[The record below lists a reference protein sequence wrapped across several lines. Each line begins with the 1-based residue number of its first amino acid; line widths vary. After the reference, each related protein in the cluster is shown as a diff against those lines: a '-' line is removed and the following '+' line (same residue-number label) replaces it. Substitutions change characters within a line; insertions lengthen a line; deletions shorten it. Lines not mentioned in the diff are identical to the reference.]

1 MRDAL
6 RSMQMSRSLIGMIS
20 ESMEISKEIMAAEGE
35 LSPELDA
42 RLTVLESELPSKVD
56 NYTCI
61 LEQLNHGLE
70 TWKSKKE
77 LLDKMIKGY
86 KYAIDRLEGN
96 IIYGIKALG
105 LEKISGNESAFKLRK
120 NPGMVII
127 EDENKISSEYKVQ
140 TVVTTID
147 KKKILSDLR
156 NGIPV
161 QGARLEI
168 TESLMET
175 KPDLL

>member
-1 MRDAL
+1 L
-6 RSMQMSRSLIGMIS
+6 Q
-20 ESMEISKEIMAAEGE
+20 
-35 LSPELDA
+35 
-42 RLTVLESELPSKVD
+42 
-56 NYTCI
+56 
-61 LEQLNHGLE
+61 
-70 TWKSKKE
+70 
-77 LLDKMIKGY
+77 
-86 KYAIDRLEGN
+86 
-96 IIYGIKALG
+96 
-105 LEKISGNESAFKLRK
+105 KIRT
-120 NPGMVII
+120 VII